1 MITWLFI
8 PLAMASNIF
17 VSRVGRRKIPFIM
30 TTGVF
35 WQPSLWKTV
44 FRSSAIAIV
53 VVSVKMSVHH
63 IRDFITWSR
72 ISSDPCMPWQKVLQD
87 LWYVSDPLKV
97 AAAASYQSKPRGW

>member
-1 MITWLFI
+1 MAPKGDTGREFRPMVTWLFI

-17 VSRVGRRKIPFIM
+17 VGRRKIPFIM

-35 WQPSLWKTV
+35 WQPLLWKTV

-53 VVSVKMSVHH
+53 MVSVKMSVHH

-72 ISSDPCMPWQKVLQD
+72 ISSDPCISLQR
-87 LWYVSDPLKV
+87 L
-97 AAAASYQSKPRGW
+97 